1 MAKKSAKNKK
11 ALRRKQEAIKRSRVI
26 RQDYTVGGRVK
37 AFNGLPDG
45 VQEAI
50 DAARKAEEEARR
62 KATQQVRRR
71 EDPTPSPQ
79 PMRNAQSAIP
89 VVPKEIT
96 PVTVKETPQI
106 MGKPTTPQEPTPPRV
121 PREVTPVI
129 VEEPPRI
136 MDKPTTPTKP
146 LFPEPVIIPDP
157 IGEFTSEDV
166 PTPEVR
172 PEVAPT
178 DTGEKFTPPE
188 TIRLPDGTILNLGTG
203 ETTDIPTATP
213 TTTTATPTTTTATPT
228 TTTATPTVTTNVTAT
243 AEDEDP
249 AAVGGAYPN
258 PENNVVAQVI
268 TRGLDGIDYPNPV
281 AAYDANVTFLA
292 SQQTGGGEDPDDY
305 GSRYDGKQY
314 SAGDYAVISESGGDK
329 NSDNFITEEEWAT
342 WMLNKG
348 PTPGFEEGWTKKLKE
363 VAEQGDLRPSTAKAI
378 YERLGIDRP
387 LVDFSG
393 PYPAPRLTRKDFS
406 NATSYSDYSA
416 TYTRLVN
423 SWNAQSP
430 LKRSQNFAFLGPA
443 DKTKLKI
450 TLEGRG
456 VVGDP
461 AEDVLKRIKD
471 DLPRVDAPEAIDTV
485 KTDLDT
491 DGSTL
496 TSDSQIKK
504 ISAPVDVGTRTI
516 SAGNIIGTT
525 GEVSQAK
532 AVPIDTI
539 SKFDADKSRTGETP
553 FATSEFEREAEASKG
568 DLSERASPAE
578 IDTLREEL
586 SKGKKV
592 IFRGEPVVVDPITGN
607 PVVMSPVTA
616 AEKQR
621 REAILDETP
630 AEGDEAIII
639 NNLGYEASQRRELT
653 GEAAKGD
660 AVSFIEDISSRGDV
674 SAIPSSIVGTL
685 LDNPAQVTAQMD
697 QNPVEVQA
705 AIAALPEEALVS
717 AQLENL
723 LAGIDEGVTPAWAR
737 PAVQL
742 VESRMSARGL
752 SVSTVGRDALFNAII
767 QTALPIAQSNATA
780 LQQRATQNLSNE
792 QQANLQQASQDMQL
806 RLTNLGNRQSAGS
819 QTAQLAQQI
828 NLAQGEISKQTV
840 LTEAQQIQQ
849 VRLQSLQNEQQ
860 AAITNLGNDQQIEV
874 ANLQVEATRL
884 GANQSA
890 VNQERLAEMQ
900 VAANFLQKNGEF
912 AQQMEVAN
920 LSNDQQMRLAFLTS
934 KNQAESQNLTSAQ
947 QTELA
952 NLNSRLELNK
962 TNSNLAQQ
970 MGLAQLNVDQQQAMQ
985 NASVVANMDLSEFN
999 SEQQME
1005 IANSKFM
1012 QTISLQDFSQRQ
1024 QSTLQNATTL
1034 ASMDLQVADSLT
1046 KVSIENA
1053 RNFLQVDMA
1062 NLNTEQQAYI
1072 LDSQQSQQVML
1083 SNTAAQ
1089 NASKQFNA
1097 TSDNQRDQFMTSL
1110 GSQLE
1115 QFNSSQSNAM
1125 SQFNATEAN
1134 RLSAIAAGNTLDASK
1149 AEASLNSQVDQ
1160 FNTQMDLQRDQWN
1173 AQNEQAVI
1181 QSNINWRRQ
1190 LNLSE
1195 TAAENAANQQVAN
1208 QTFQLSA
1215 AEQSFVWQTL
1225 RDEATYLRQQY
1236 ESEETRKTN
1245 LYATALSNESDKAVD
1260 AQNSAFNRIDSL
1272 IGISGANTN
1281 NRAGDNRAL
1290 DVMTEEELRQLQDF
1304 MGQGF

>member
-1 MAKKSAKNKK
+1 MARKSAKNKK
-11 ALRRKQEAIKRSRVI
+11 ALKRKNEAMKRSRVL

-62 KATQQVRRR
+62 KASVDQ
-71 EDPTPSPQ
+71 DKSPQ
-79 PMRNAQSAIP
+79 EAQQAQ
-89 VVPKEIT
+89 V
-96 PVTVKETPQI
+96 Q
-106 MGKPTTPQEPTPPRV
+106 
-121 PREVTPVI
+121 
-129 VEEPPRI
+129 
-136 MDKPTTPTKP
+136 
-146 LFPEPVIIPDP
+146 P
-157 IGEFTSEDV
+157 IST
-166 PTPEVR
+166 
-172 PEVAPT
+172 
-178 DTGEKFTPPE
+178 
-188 TIRLPDGTILNLGTG
+188 
-203 ETTDIPTATP
+203 PTATP
-213 TTTTATPTTTTATPT
+213 VTRQVQEDITPTPFTQRVVPVRRKPTIVSDPRKEFIPDETIINPRTGQSVTPPPITTRRTTTPTTSTTSTTEDSDT
-228 TTTATPTVTTNVTAT
+228 TTVKK
-243 AEDEDP
+243 DE
-249 AAVGGAYPN
+249 
-258 PENNVVAQVI
+258 QTI
-268 TRGLDGIDYPNPV
+268 LPV
-281 AAYDANVTFLA
+281 
-292 SQQTGGGEDPDDY
+292 EPDDY

-314 SAGDYAVISESGGDK
+314 SEGDYDIIRRGGGDK

-348 PTPGFEEGWTKKLKE
+348 PTPGFEEGWTNKLKE
-363 VAEQGDLRPSTAKAI
+363 VAAQGDLRPSTVTAI
-378 YERLGIDRP
+378 YEKLGIANEDRP
-387 LVDFSG
+387 LIDFSG
-393 PYPAPRLTRKDFS
+393 PYPVTALTRKDF
-406 NATSYSDYSA
+406 NSDSA
-416 TYTRLVN
+416 FGTYKDEYDKTVKVWEN
-423 SWNAQSP
+423 MTP
-430 LKRSQNFAFLGPA
+430 LRRTQYFSSLGPPDR
-443 DKTKLKI
+443 DKLDV
-450 TLEGRG
+450 TLEGRK

-461 AEDVLKRIKD
+461 AKDVLKRIKD
-471 DLPRVDAPEAIDTV
+471 DLPKVDDPEAIDTT

-491 DGSTL
+491 DKSTL
-496 TSDSQIKK
+496 TSDEQIQK

-516 SAGNIIGTT
+516 SPGSIDVTT
-525 GEVSQAK
+525 AEVSQASD
-532 AVPIDTI
+532 PTIDAI
-539 SKFDADKSRTGETP
+539 SKLNIDRSTTSKTP
-553 FATSEFEREAEASKG
+553 FATTEFEREAEAIRG

-578 IDTLREEL
+578 IDAIREEL
-586 SKGKKV
+586 SKGQRV
-592 IFRGEPVVVDPITGN
+592 VFRGEPVVVDPVTGN

-630 AEGDEAIII
+630 AEGEEAIIV

-674 SAIPSSIVGTL
+674 SAIPSRIVETI
-685 LDNPAQVTAQMD
+685 LDNPAQVTAQID

-792 QQANLQQASQDMQL
+792 QQANIQQASQDMQL
-806 RLTNLGNRQSAGS
+806 RLTNLGNRQASGS

-828 NLAQGEISKQTV
+828 NLAQGDITKQTV
-840 LTEAQQIQQ
+840 LTEAQQTQQ
-849 VRLQSLQNEQQ
+849 LRLQSLQNEQQ
-860 AAITNLGNDQQIEV
+860 AAIANLGNDQQIEV
-874 ANLQVEATRL
+874 ANLQVEAARL

-934 KNQAESQNLTSAQ
+934 KNQAESQNLTAAQ

-962 TNSNLAQQ
+962 INSNLAQQ

-999 SEQQME
+999 AEQQME

-1024 QSTLQNATTL
+1024 QSTMQNATTL
-1034 ASMDLQVADSLT
+1034 ASMDLQVADALT

-1083 SNTAAQ
+1083 SNTAAE
-1089 NASKQFNA
+1089 NAARQFNA

-1110 GSQLE
+1110 GAQLE
-1115 QFNSSQSNAM
+1115 QFNTSQNNAM

-1134 RLSAIAAGNTLDASK
+1134 RLAAIDAGNILDASK
-1149 AEASLNSQVDQ
+1149 AEASLNSQIDQ

-1190 LNLSE
+1190 LNLAE
-1195 TAAENAANQQVAN
+1195 TAAENGANQQAAN

-1245 LYATALSNESDKAVD
+1245 LYATALSNESDKAIN
-1260 AQNSAFNRIDSL
+1260 AQNSTFSRIDNL
-1272 IGISGANTN
+1272 IGVSGSNTSPRSN
-1281 NRAGDNRAL
+1281 YSPAIDTMSNEDLERIKQFTG
-1290 DVMTEEELRQLQDF
+1290 
-1304 MGQGF
+1304 